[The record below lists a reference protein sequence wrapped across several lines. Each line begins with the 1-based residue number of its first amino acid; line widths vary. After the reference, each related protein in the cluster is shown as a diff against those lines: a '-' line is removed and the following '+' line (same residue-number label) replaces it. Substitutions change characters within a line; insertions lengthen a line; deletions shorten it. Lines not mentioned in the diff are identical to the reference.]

1 MFGHFYH
8 NTVRKLVVAFGT
20 LFNEIDVKRYNA
32 DGSVKE
38 TIRVPLGYGSKE
50 KFQVRLRQPS
60 SIEDGNKV
68 QITAPRLGF
77 SLTGFNYDTT
87 RKRNTLQKRVTT
99 GADNGDAYLRRTFA
113 EVPYNFEFQLSIFS
127 RHMDDG
133 LQILEQIL
141 PFFTPEFTVTINVN
155 DLARRIDVP
164 IVLTSVSQTD
174 EYDGDFENTRLL
186 TWDLTFTAKSYVYGP
201 IKEAKVIKDV
211 IVTNFL
217 ADFTSTGV
225 LSGPTGAASRIDVGV
240 TGPCGADS
248 TPVTGYSADIDIYVY
263 GYTAGMT
270 GGPGIDLSGNTV

>member
-68 QITAPRLGF
+68 QVTAPRLGF

-87 RKRNTLQKRVTT
+87 RKRNTLQRRLAT
-99 GADNGDAYLRRTFA
+99 GAENGDSYLRRSFA

-141 PFFTPEFTVTINVN
+141 PFFTPEFTVTMNVN
-155 DLARRIDVP
+155 DLAQKIDVP

-174 EYDGDFENTRLL
+174 EYDGDFETTRLL

-201 IKEAKVIKDV
+201 IKEAKVIKDT

-217 ADFTSTGV
+217 ADFTSTGL
-225 LSGPTGAASRIDVGV
+225 LSGPTGAASRIDVGI

-248 TPVTGYSADIDIYVY
+248 TPATGYSADIDLYVY

-270 GGPGIDLSGNTV
+270 GGPGIDLSGNTI

>member
-1 MFGHFYH
+1 MFGHYY
-8 NTVRKLVVAFGT
+8 NSAVRKLVVGFGT

-60 SIEDGNKV
+60 SIQDGVKV
-68 QITAPRLGF
+68 EVTTPRLGF
-77 SLTGFNYDTT
+77 SLTGFNYDPS
-87 RKRNTLQKRVTT
+87 RKRNTLSSRVAT
-99 GADNGDAYLRRTFA
+99 GASNGDAYLRKTYA
-113 EVPYNFEFQLSIFS
+113 EVPYNFDFTLSIFT

-133 LQILEQIL
+133 LQILEQII
-141 PFFTPEFTVTINVN
+141 PFFTPEFTVTMNIT
-155 DLARRIDVP
+155 DLARKVDVP

-174 EYDGDFENTRLL
+174 EYDGDFETTRLL

-201 IKEAKVIKDV
+201 IKEAKVIKDI

-217 ADFTSTGV
+217 SDFTPTGE
-225 LSGPTGAASRIDVGV
+225 LTGASGAASRIDVGV
-240 TGPCGADS
+240 TGPSGADS

-270 GGPGIDLSGNTV
+270 GGPGIDILGNTI

>member
-8 NTVRKLVVAFGT
+8 NTVRKLVVAFGS
-20 LFNEIDVKRYNA
+20 LFNEIDVKRYNS

-50 KFQVRLRQPS
+50 KFLVRLRQPS
-60 SIEDGNKV
+60 SIDGENRT

-77 SLTGFNYDTT
+77 HLNGFNYDTT
-87 RKRNTLQKRVTT
+87 RKRNTLHKRFAT
-99 GADNGDAYLRRTFA
+99 GADAGDTHLKRSFS
-113 EVPYNFEFQLSIFS
+113 EVPYTFDFELSIFS

-141 PFFTPEFTVTINVN
+141 PFFTPEFIVTLNIN
-155 DLARRIDVP
+155 DMAKKIDVP
-164 IVLTSVSQTD
+164 IVLNSVSQTD
-174 EYDGDFENTRLL
+174 EYDGDFDNTRLL
-186 TWDLTFTAKSYVYGP
+186 TWDLAFTAKSYVYGP

-217 ADFTSTGV
+217 SDFTSTGG
-225 LSGPTGAASRIDVGV
+225 LTGISGAASRIDVGV
-240 TGPCGADS
+240 TGPSGADS
-248 TPVTGYSADIDIYVY
+248 TPVTGYSADTDLYVF

-270 GGPGIDLSGNTV
+270 GGPGIDVSGNTV